1 MITTYAPRFPLL
13 AEMVTRQ
20 WSERV
25 EQLMRQNLPPDF
37 RSRDLAEREVMV
49 RRILALKL
57 NSQPRS

>member
-1 MITTYAPRFPLL
+1 
-13 AEMVTRQ
+13 MVTRQ